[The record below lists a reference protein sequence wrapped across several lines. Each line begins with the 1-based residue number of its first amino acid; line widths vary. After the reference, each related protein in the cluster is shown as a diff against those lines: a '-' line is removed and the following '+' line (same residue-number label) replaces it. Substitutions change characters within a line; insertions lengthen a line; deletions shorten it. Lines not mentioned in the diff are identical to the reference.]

1 MNSTTSRIQVI
12 QTIKAMQNQEQ
23 HYAATDYLS
32 TFPSIDHDKNNTNDD
47 VDESSVFLSTDD
59 INNTAKVDEECRML
73 MAQWCRDVAGTCN
86 YQQETVAIAL
96 NILDRFMATSTD
108 ILFDRNQFQL
118 ASMTSLYISAKIH
131 EHECMDSNLI
141 SALSRGGHT
150 KQDVENMES
159 NILRTLQ
166 WRVNPPTASSFIR
179 LTGDLMLLS
188 NITSSISTSTISG
201 VALDPYEL
209 QVIMDIA
216 QQQIHMVMIEYTFGC
231 CCHKESEIAFAALL
245 NAIVSC
251 LGNDHDVFHHVQN
264 IILKDILAVNKVCI
278 EDLRIRMNKRMNINN
293 NSYNRVADNDED
305 VAATTITA
313 ATTTALEKQ
322 ESYTEDNN
330 TTAKYEA
337 NDTHNKHS
345 SPRTVIP
352 SATNF

>member
-47 VDESSVFLSTDD
+47 ADASSVFLSTDD
-59 INNTAKVDEECRML
+59 INNAAKVDEECRML

-305 VAATTITA
+305 VAATT
-313 ATTTALEKQ
+313 TTTAALEKQ